1 MEIKGTNVG
10 RSDQIAPPHGVLASA
25 NRYPSLVALLCT
37 TEAIYLAGR
46 FSLWKLD
53 LNDGLLNRWASLA
66 SPWLVRQ
73 AARSR
78 HLRRL
83 GRLDVRELVQLP
95 SGRLL
100 GVARKRIIAL
110 DRGETE
116 FRTVFQVND
125 GGRPKGFAVTP
136 AGHIFIGEYWG
147 NPRRQPL
154 RLWASPDG
162 GETWEVAHVLPAGR
176 AKHIHNVVW
185 DQHRQGLWVLTGD
198 ADGECALLFSG
209 DEGKT
214 LTEVVR
220 GAQSFRACSVFCL
233 PDGLY
238 YGTDT
243 ERAPN
248 WFVYLDINLGKVHKI
263 KPLPGS
269 CFDAAEMGGR
279 YFISTAVEPSK
290 VNHYCKTVLWAS
302 PDLHNWS
309 EIVEFEKDWWPGEYF
324 GFGNIILPSI
334 QGHCDFLVFSTMAI
348 KNHDLTTFLIKSPS
362 FP

>member
-1 MEIKGTNVG
+1 M
-10 RSDQIAPPHGVLASA
+10 SDQAGSPHSILASA
-25 NRYPSLVALLCT
+25 SRYPNLVALLCT
-37 TEAIYLAGR
+37 AEAIYLAGR

-53 LNDGLLNRWASLA
+53 LDDGLLQPWASL
-66 SPWLVRQ
+66 SGPWLVRQ

-100 GVARKRIIAL
+100 GAAHKRIIGL

-116 FRTVFQVND
+116 FRTAFQVNN

-136 AGHIFIGEYWG
+136 GGHIFVGEYWS
-147 NPRRQPL
+147 NPRRQAL
-154 RLWASPDG
+154 RLWASTDSG
-162 GETWEVAHVLPAGR
+162 DSWEVAHVFPPGR

-185 DQHRQGLWVLTGD
+185 DQHRQGLWLLTGD
-198 ADGECALLFSG
+198 ADGECALLFTG
-209 DEGKT
+209 DACRT
-214 LTEVVR
+214 ITEVVR
-220 GAQSFRACSVFCL
+220 GAQTFRACKVFCL

-248 WFVYLDINLGKVHKI
+248 WFVYLDIDRGQVHKI
-263 KPLPGS
+263 RPLPGS
-269 CFDAAEMGGR
+269 CFDAAEMDGR
-279 YFISTAVEPSK
+279 YFISTAVEPSN
-290 VNHYCKTVLWAS
+290 VNHYRKTVLWS
-302 PDLHNWS
+302 SSDLHNWS

-324 GFGNIILPSI
+324 GFGNIILPRI
-334 QGHCDFLVFSTMAI
+334 QGDCRFLVFSTMAI
-348 KNHDLTTFLIKSPS
+348 KNYDLTTFLFHPP
-362 FP
+362 FLL

>member
-1 MEIKGTNVG
+1 MT
-10 RSDQIAPPHGVLASA
+10 AVLHQ
-25 NRYPSLVALLCT
+25 
-37 TEAIYLAGR
+37 
-46 FSLWKLD
+46 
-53 LNDGLLNRWASLA
+53 WASLPG
-66 SPWLVRQ
+66 PWLVRQ

-100 GVARKRIIAL
+100 GVAHKRIIGL
-110 DRGETE
+110 DRGAAE

-136 AGHIFIGEYWG
+136 DGHIFVGEYWC

-154 RLWASPDG
+154 RLWASTDN
-162 GETWEVAHVLPAGR
+162 GETWEVADVLPAGR

-198 ADGECALLFSG
+198 ADGECALLFTG
-209 DEGKT
+209 DACRT
-214 LTEVVR
+214 ITEVVR
-220 GAQSFRACSVFCL
+220 GAQTFRACKVFCL

-248 WFVYLDINLGKVHKI
+248 WFVYLDIDRDRVHKI
-263 KPLPGS
+263 RPLPGS
-269 CFDAAEMGGR
+269 CFDAAEMDGR

-290 VNHYCKTVLWAS
+290 VNHYRKTVLWS
-302 PDLHNWS
+302 SSDLHNWS

-324 GFGNIILPSI
+324 GFGNIILPLI
-334 QGHCDFLVFSTMAI
+334 QGDCRFLVFSTMAI
-348 KNHDLTTFLIKSPS
+348 KNYDLTTFLFHPP
-362 FP
+362 FLL